1 MINLQT
7 IEQMHNTKA
16 IKSGISRFS
25 GCLYRFP
32 KRQPETK
39 KTVPPIK

>member
-7 IEQMHNTKA
+7 IEQMHNTTA

-25 GCLYRFP
+25 GCLYP
-32 KRQPETK
+32 AAHLYLATNP
-39 KTVPPIK
+39 